1 MLSIEQLLSFLI
13 AASIITLAPGPDN
26 MMVLGIGI
34 LKGRLQGIMFGLG
47 CAIGC
52 LSHTLLAVLGISALI
67 AGSPSAYMALKM
79 CGGLYL
85 GWLGFQSLRSTLNQF
100 GSPSENGAVQTSAP
114 LFIKGVMANAMN
126 PKVILFFLSFLPQFV
141 IPQQGNVATQ
151 IAQLGVIFTLQAALM
166 FSLIGYFS
174 GAIGQW
180 IRVRPGAGTI
190 LNGLAGV
197 MFIVLGI
204 RLMLG

>member
-1 MLSIEQLLSFLI
+1 
-13 AASIITLAPGPDN
+13 SIITLAPGPDN

-34 LKGRLQGIMFGLG
+34 SKGRLQGIMFGLG

-114 LFIKGVMANAMN
+114 LFIKGTA
-126 PKVILFFLSFLPQFV
+126 
-141 IPQQGNVATQ
+141 GCRYDTQ
-151 IAQLGVIFTLQAALM
+151 RIGRGHVYRVGDPPHAGLIQTKR
-166 FSLIGYFS
+166 SLH
-174 GAIGQW
+174 
-180 IRVRPGAGTI
+180 
-190 LNGLAGV
+190 LL
-197 MFIVLGI
+197 
-204 RLMLG
+204 